1 MHWHL
6 VYGRAGSAS
15 LMSGADLATG
25 FSLEGIVWAEPGC
38 ELRSW
43 TDEERKGR
51 KEKGREKKSLTLSPP
66 LSPLAYNGRMRG
78 GSKRAARCEE
88 TDME

>member
-25 FSLEGIVWAEPGC
+25 FSLEGIVWAEPRC

-43 TDEERKGR
+43 TDEERR
-51 KEKGREKKSLTLSPP
+51 KGREKKSLILSPP
-66 LSPLAYNGRMRG
+66 LSPLAYNRRMRG
-78 GSKRAARCEE
+78 GSKRAARRKE